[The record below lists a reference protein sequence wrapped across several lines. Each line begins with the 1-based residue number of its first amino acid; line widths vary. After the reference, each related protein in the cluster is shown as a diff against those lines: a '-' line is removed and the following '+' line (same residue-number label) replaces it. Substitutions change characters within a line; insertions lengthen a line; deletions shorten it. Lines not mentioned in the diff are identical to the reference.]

1 MNVIEVMKQVLT
13 DYPKISELISEEVH
27 IDFTEEQDK
36 SYGLSSTGDSLVKKD
51 ILGNQ
56 TRANNMVLY
65 AVNQSTLDYERL
77 QNSSFLLDLG
87 YYLET
92 LSGME
97 ITATIND
104 SKLTGY
110 IDSITVANGMAY
122 TISEDGQYITYQI
135 QIRVVYKLESEEW

>member
-1 MNVIEVMKQVLT
+1 MKQVLT
-13 DYPKISELISEEVH
+13 DYPKISELISDEVH
-27 IDFTEEQDK
+27 IDFTEEGDHV
-36 SYGLSSTGDSLVKKD
+36 YGLSSTGDSLVKKD

-65 AVNQSTLDYERL
+65 VVNQSAYDCERL
-77 QNSSFLLDLG
+77 QNSSFILDLG

-92 LSGME
+92 LKGME

-104 SKLTGY
+104 NELTGH

-122 TISEDGQYITYQI
+122 TISENRQYMTYQI
-135 QIRVVYKLESEEW
+135 QIRVIYKLESEEW